1 MNIRRG
7 TPGNPFRILLVE
19 DNPGDVDLF
28 IDALQGV
35 SASHRT
41 SVMPDGEAAL
51 SFLRQAGHDVASVP
65 DLIFVDLNL
74 PKIGGR
80 ELIAELKTDK
90 RLAHIPIVVLTSS
103 DAERDLEQVYRLGAN
118 CMITKPVHLDDFFSS
133 LRLTAEFWLS
143 VVRLPPR
150 IGEGGE

>member
-7 TPGNPFRILLVE
+7 TPENPFRILLVE
-19 DNPGDVDLF
+19 DNPGDADLF
-28 IDALQGV
+28 VEALEGV
-35 SASHRT
+35 SASHQT
-41 SVMPDGEAAL
+41 SVMTDGEAAL
-51 SFLRQAGHDVASVP
+51 SFLRGAGGEAASVP

-74 PKIGGR
+74 PKVDGR

-103 DAERDLEQVYRLGAN
+103 EGEGDLERVYRLGAN
-118 CMITKPVHLDDFFSS
+118 CMMRKPVKLEDFFSS
-133 LRLTAEFWLS
+133 LRLAAEFWLS

-150 IGEGGE
+150 IGEAG